1 VEKYF
6 TFWDLK
12 ENIENFLKIFSGKTK
27 NFMEPMVSHG
37 PIDTPSP
44 TLGLELTETPS
55 TWPLV
60 SENVCKLQQD
70 LVGVSQDSDTLRFGV
85 FGIREP
91 VLSVHQWQL
100 LFTT

>member
-1 VEKYF
+1 VEKYI

-27 NFMEPMVSHG
+27 NFMEPMVVSHG

-55 TWPLV
+55 TSLHG
-60 SENVCKLQQD
+60 L
-70 LVGVSQDSDTLRFGV
+70 
-85 FGIREP
+85 
-91 VLSVHQWQL
+91 
-100 LFTT
+100 